1 MQEFSLIE
9 TFFAQPSAGTNHS
22 QVVLGIGDD
31 AAILD
36 VPPEQQL
43 LVSTDTLVSGV
54 HFFPDVAP
62 ADLAYKAL
70 AVNLSDMAAMGAT
83 PAWVSLALT
92 LPKLPPRWLSEFA
105 RSFMQTCE
113 DYQVALIGGDTTS
126 GPLSISVTIHGLI
139 PRGKAVRRD
148 GAQVGDDIYVSGTLG
163 DAAAGLNI
171 LNTQA
176 DHSERD
182 IIQYN
187 LLERLL
193 RPTPRVLLGK
203 QLRGL
208 ASSCL
213 DVSDGLAGDIK
224 HILKASFV
232 GAQIDVSA
240 LPYSSELLDYVTK
253 KQAQEYALTGGDD
266 YELCFTA
273 PKSHAAELQQIAQE
287 CNVSITKIGHI
298 TESANNL
305 LFISNGQT
313 YQLPKGAYEHQF

>member
-9 TFFAQPSAGTNHS
+9 TFFAQSSAGTNHS

-171 LNTQA
+171 LNTQT
-176 DHSERD
+176 DHAALD
-182 IIQYN
+182 IIQRN
-187 LLERLL
+187 LIERLL

-203 QLRGL
+203 QLRSL

-213 DVSDGLAGDIK
+213 DVSDGLAGDLK

-305 LFISNGQT
+305 LLISNGQT

>member
-9 TFFAQPSAGTNHS
+9 TFFAQPVAGTNHS

-62 ADLAYKAL
+62 ADLAYKVL

-92 LPKLPPRWLSEFA
+92 LPKLPPQWLSEFA

-139 PRGKAVRRD
+139 PRGQAVRRD

-240 LPYSSELLDYVTK
+240 LPYSSELLDYVTE

-273 PKSHAAELQQIAQE
+273 PKSHAAELQQIAQK
-287 CNVSITKIGHI
+287 CNVPITKIGHI
-298 TESANNL
+298 TESANSL
-305 LFISNGQT
+305 SFISNGQT
-313 YQLPKGAYEHQF
+313 YKLTKGGYEHQF

>member
-9 TFFAQPSAGTNHS
+9 TFFAQPSTGTNHS
-22 QVVLGIGDD
+22 KVVLGIGDD

-139 PRGKAVRRD
+139 PRGQAIRRD

-171 LNTQA
+171 LNTQTG
-176 DHSERD
+176 HSERD
-182 IIQYN
+182 IIQRN

-232 GAQIDVSA
+232 GAQIDISA
-240 LPYSSELLDYVTK
+240 LPYSSELLDYVTE

-273 PKSHAAELQQIAQE
+273 PKPHSAELQQIAQK
-287 CNVSITKIGHI
+287 CNVPITKIGQI
-298 TESANNL
+298 TESANSL

-313 YQLPKGAYEHQF
+313 YQLPKGGYEHQF